1 MGPSKTDQNSPH
13 ADVKGKVSDP
23 GLPAKILREENLL
36 IARSSW
42 VVDLLRVGRIA
53 MEFIRGYWAMRTIG
67 PAVSIF
73 GSARLREGHPAYES
87 AREMGRLLAEK
98 GFAVI
103 TGGGP
108 GIMEAGNRGAFEAGG
123 KSVGCN
129 IHLPHEQH
137 DNPYLNRVVTF
148 YYFFVRKVMLIKYSS
163 AFVIFPGG
171 FGTLDELT
179 EALTLIQTGKLPDF
193 PVVLVG
199 REYWQGFL
207 SWARLA
213 FLEAKTV
220 DARDLDRIS
229 LVDSP
234 AEAAEIVWAFA
245 SRENGIPRPKK

>member
-1 MGPSKTDQNSPH
+1 MNDSKPVKPTHP
-13 ADVKGKVSDP
+13 DVKGKVSDP
-23 GLPAKILREENLL
+23 GQPAKVLREENLL

-42 VVDLLRVGRIA
+42 AGDLLRVGRIA
-53 MEFIRGYWAMRTIG
+53 LEFIRGYRAMRTIG
-67 PAVSIF
+67 PAVTIF
-73 GSARLREGHPAYES
+73 GSARLKEGHPAYEG
-87 AREMGRLLAEK
+87 AREMGRLLAK
-98 GFAVI
+98 SGFAVI

-123 KSVGCN
+123 HSVGCN

-137 DNPYLNRVVTF
+137 ENPYLSRLVTF
-148 YYFFVRKVMLIKYSS
+148 YYFFVRKVMLIKYSA

-199 REYWQGFL
+199 RAYWEGL
-207 SWARLA
+207 LAWAREA

-220 DARDLDRIS
+220 DVRDLDRIT

-234 AEAAEIVWAFA
+234 AEAMEIIWAYA
-245 SRENGIPRPKK
+245 SRENGVPNAKN